1 MEQLKTPFREHL
13 LNWRTKIQMVII
25 SKRCLG
31 KATGK
36 CRENNKPKDKKGIKG
51 SWDRSCV
58 GKLCR
63 GDGGRV
69 HLQAQMGTG
78 RVLALEPQLRAAST
92 TDPHK
97 CTAQAQTSTGPPPPP
112 ARPLLVVDL
121 LLPQRDAALL
131 FQEVL
136 PGGRLRRVQLLHVG
150 SRHEALPV
158 VHFHFPPVLQ
168 AKRDCLH
175 GKFLP
180 MEGEPKEARAHTR
193 AHMKSSSHVMRVQ

>member
-1 MEQLKTPFREHL
+1 M
-13 LNWRTKIQMVII
+13 
-25 SKRCLG
+25 
-31 KATGK
+31 
-36 CRENNKPKDKKGIKG
+36 
-51 SWDRSCV
+51 

-69 HLQAQMGTG
+69 HLRAQMGTG
-78 RVLALEPQLRAAST
+78 RAPALEPQLREAST
-92 TDPHK
+92 AAPHK
-97 CTAQAQTSTGPPPPP
+97 RTAQAQTSTGPLPPP
-112 ARPLLVVDL
+112 ARSLLAVDL

-136 PGGRLRRVQLLHVG
+136 PGGRLRGVQLLHVG

-168 AKRDCLH
+168 GKGDCLH

-180 MEGEPKEARAHTR
+180 TEGEPKEVRAHTR